1 MSEYTIEARHAS
13 GKVGI
18 FKRMYKRNGK
28 TKISIDNLDRSKA
41 KVFPSKKRAELWVT
55 KLTRLLGD
63 EYQFE
68 VVPLKKLTVFGEE
81 EKEKSTVDGKW
92 ICGKN
97 ADLEIWNACEYYD
110 LKSQA
115 IRAAKNQI
123 YAHNKGERKDE
134 FEDVLGYYPDDADT
148 IISFAVGQCSVSD
161 IGIDVDNLL
170 EQVSQDVYD
179 QCGEVAEDY
188 LDDVLDEHKKELENL
203 ILKWFERHDYL
214 PGCYSIG
221 NIETILVYEAEEDK
235 LQ

>member
-68 VVPLKKLTVFGEE
+68 VVPLKKLTVFGEG

-134 FEDVLGYYPDDADT
+134 FEDVL
-148 IISFAVGQCSVSD
+148 
-161 IGIDVDNLL
+161 
-170 EQVSQDVYD
+170 
-179 QCGEVAEDY
+179 
-188 LDDVLDEHKKELENL
+188 
-203 ILKWFERHDYL
+203 
-214 PGCYSIG
+214 
-221 NIETILVYEAEEDK
+221 
-235 LQ
+235 